1 MKPEKVVFIDE
12 TLEKSFNELNG
23 ADPVKKALIRAIQT
37 LQEDAFSGRNVKKN
51 LIPKSLIQ
59 KYGIDNL
66 WIYNLPDAWRM
77 LYVLTPS
84 GQIQIIAV
92 ILDWMDHKDYEKL
105 FKF

>member
-92 ILDWMDHKDYEKL
+92 ILDWMDHK
-105 FKF
+105 

>member
-1 MKPEKVVFIDE
+1 MKPDKVVFFDE
-12 TLEKSFNELNG
+12 TLEKSFEDLSET
-23 ADPVKKALIRAIQT
+23 DPVKKALVRAIRT

-51 LIPKSLIQ
+51 LIPKPLIQ

-66 WIYNLPDAWRM
+66 WIYNLPDAWRL

-84 GQIQIIAV
+84 GDIQIMAV
-92 ILDWMDHKDYEKL
+92 ILNWMNHKDYERL

>member
-1 MKPEKVVFIDE
+1 MKPEKVVFISE
-12 TLEKSFNELNG
+12 SLEKSFNELNK
-23 ADPVKKALIRAIQT
+23 ADPLKKALTRAINT
-37 LQEDAFSGRNVKKN
+37 LCEDAFSGRNVKKN

-59 KYGIDNL
+59 KYELNNL
-66 WIYNLPDAWRM
+66 WIYNLPDGWRM

-84 GQIQIIAV
+84 EEIQIIAV

>member
-1 MKPEKVVFIDE
+1 MKPEKVVFVDGS
-12 TLEKSFNELNG
+12 LEKSFNELNKV
-23 ADPVKKALIRAIQT
+23 DPVKKALIRAIST

-59 KYGIDNL
+59 KYGLNNL
-66 WIYNLPDAWRM
+66 WIYNLPDGWRM

-84 GQIQIIAV
+84 EEVQIIAV
-92 ILDWMDHKDYEKL
+92 ILDWMNHKDYEKL